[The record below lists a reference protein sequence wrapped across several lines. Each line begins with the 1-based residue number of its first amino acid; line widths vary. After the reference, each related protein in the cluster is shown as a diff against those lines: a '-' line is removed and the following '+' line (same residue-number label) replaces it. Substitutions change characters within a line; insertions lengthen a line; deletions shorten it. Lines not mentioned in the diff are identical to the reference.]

1 MHRYLAR
8 EGIPRAARGRG
19 VGVFGVG
26 GLSFFTVCLLSLLLL
41 LLGFLGRGGEGGKG
55 GEGSC
60 RVVVVWGVGVY
71 VFASISKCVRSG
83 TRAPCAFGRAGGMI
97 DACVCACMRVDWCRE
112 GRGGR
117 EME

>member
-1 MHRYLAR
+1 LFAVVVIVVVGFFG
-8 EGIPRAARGRG
+8 EGRG
-19 VGVFGVG
+19 AAP
-26 GLSFFTVCLLSLLLL
+26 
-41 LLGFLGRGGEGGKG
+41 G